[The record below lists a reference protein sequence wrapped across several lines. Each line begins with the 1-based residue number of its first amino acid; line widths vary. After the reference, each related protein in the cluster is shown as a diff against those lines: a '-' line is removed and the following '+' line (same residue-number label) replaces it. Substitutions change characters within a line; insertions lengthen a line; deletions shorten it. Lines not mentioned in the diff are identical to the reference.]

1 MFHRA
6 LVKAVLV
13 AVAIATLSGI
23 VLQRP
28 AHAATAPEQA
38 FLDKINALRASQGV
52 APLQMN
58 ATVSSFAAGWTQHM
72 VSTDTLAHNPDLAS
86 APLAW
91 TVVGENVGDGVSVD
105 AVFNGFVNSPHHY
118 ANMVDP
124 RFNIV
129 GISVMT
135 DSTGRIWTTHDFE
148 QLPTSAPAP
157 VAAPKPAPAP
167 VKAAPA
173 PAPRP
178 AAPVVA
184 APAPAPAP
192 VAAPAPA
199 PAPVAAPVV
208 AARTRRNRPPVRC
221 GKRRRPAPLSPRST
235 IIKGR
240 PGVRERILA
249 PIRQDPTRKSW
260 RRERVASPLP
270 PPDPAGVLVTRLLA
284 GLRSS
289 V

>member
-1 MFHRA
+1 VFHRA

-13 AVAIATLSGI
+13 VVAIATLSGL

-28 AHAATAPEQA
+28 AHAASNPAQA
-38 FLDKINALRASQGV
+38 FLDKINALRASKGV

-58 ATVSSFAAGWTQHM
+58 AAVTTFAAGWTQHM
-72 VSTDTLAHNPDLAS
+72 VSTDTLAHNPNLAS
-86 APLAW
+86 APNDW

-105 AVFNGFVNSPHHY
+105 AIFDGFSNSAHHY

-135 DSTGRIWTTHDFE
+135 DSGGRLWTTHDFE
-148 QLPTSAPAP
+148 QVAASAP

-167 VKAAPA
+167 KPAAA

-184 APAPAPAP
+184 PPAPAPAPAP
-192 VAAPAPA
+192 VAAAPAPA
-199 PAPVAAPVV
+199 PAPVAP
-208 AARTRRNRPPVRC
+208 AAV
-221 GKRRRPAPLSPRST
+221 PAS
-235 IIKGR
+235 IKYALEQLRGT
-240 PGVRERILA
+240 
-249 PIRQDPTRKSW
+249 DPNI
-260 RRERVASPLP
+260 
-270 PPDPAGVLVTRLLA
+270 
-284 GLRSS
+284 
-289 V
+289 